1 MVYTQDQIINLAT
14 QSYVTPQMVVD
25 QMGGTAVL
33 GDDWSMALDN
43 LKYAYNQSP
52 TFYREVVADTYGWNG
67 QTVTASEALIPKPV
81 MAQDGT
87 TVLGTTAEK
96 YPAVTTP
103 VGNVRSGAL
112 AGRISIGTLIAGT
125 AIGAGVG
132 LKEVASHPKFWN
144 DLSNAVFNDIK
155 NPETWIE
162 KPLAETETAE
172 VIWRCM
178 SDGSIQSYCDK
189 RSIDA
194 VIRNM
199 YSLGAFN
206 ITGEIEVDIDH
217 EGLQQVNVSPLSV
230 AYLTQCGRVVDYYS
244 ANFAT
249 IITAIQAHYPNVT
262 ACEFTVQKTY
272 EGNCDVSVYCYSV
285 PSGVYN
291 VTQGANGVYGM
302 TISNE
307 YVCGTCQAY
316 LDVAGNIVGNIRFGD
331 GISGGGIGFGLWSV
345 SSNIAR
351 SSNVGC
357 TYIAPNDAVIYNGTD
372 QLPPSDPDDF
382 WQTFALWLANSFTT
396 NPYNPATNAYEPVTY
411 VPITAPDINWKQ
423 DPITG
428 VQPDIWTGL
437 YKFVEPFTTPTTTPV
452 NNPSPWVFESIGD
465 YVIPKIDIPT
475 STPWDNNPK
484 FPTPTPSPI
493 GSSPTIAVPTSGV
506 SSGSKLY
513 TVYNPSQSNIDSLGA
528 YLWDVNILDQINKFF
543 SNNPLDAIISLH
555 MIYCT
560 PTTGSNK
567 NIYLGALNSGVSAPV
582 VTSQYETI
590 VCGDV
595 DVPELYGNALDYDG
609 VSIQVFLPFIGWRSL
624 RVKDTM
630 GKRVRITYKIDVYTG
645 TCLALISVISAGSD
659 QLLYSFEG
667 NCSVQI
673 PLTASDR
680 TRLISGLVM
689 AGVSAYT
696 GNPAGVVG
704 GIASIKQDVDRS
716 GSFSGNAG
724 AMGVKK
730 PYLVISRALSAQAS
744 NYNSLYGY
752 PLHKSG
758 LLQNFRG
765 YTRVQSVHVDI
776 PKATDYEKRL
786 ISDRLKNGVII

>member
-33 GDDWSMALDN
+33 GDEWSMALDN

-103 VGNVRSGAL
+103 VGNVRAGAL
-112 AGRISIGTLIAGT
+112 AGRISMGTLIAGT
-125 AIGAGVG
+125 AIGAGIG

-172 VIWRCM
+172 IIWRCM

-199 YSLGAFN
+199 YSFGAFN
-206 ITGEIEVDIDH
+206 VSGSISPDVTTIGEQYITVEPIDVGYIQQAGRAQGVSSIYYQSLLDYALLTYPATTTIGVRVYPKSIYDIYEVDI
-217 EGLQQVNVSPLSV
+217 
-230 AYLTQCGRVVDYYS
+230 
-244 ANFAT
+244 
-249 IITAIQAHYPNVT
+249 
-262 ACEFTVQKTY
+262 
-272 EGNCDVSVYCYSV
+272 YCYDLT
-285 PSGVYN
+285 SGMYQVSQLPDGLGVAFSGHN
-291 VTQGANGVYGM
+291 FGMCTCNFDANTGAVVGDFRHSDGVTQGG
-302 TISNE
+302 
-307 YVCGTCQAY
+307 
-316 LDVAGNIVGNIRFGD
+316 LL
-331 GISGGGIGFGLWSV
+331 FGLVELGGTSYV
-345 SSNIAR
+345 TTNFGTSFIPAN
-351 SSNVGC
+351 
-357 TYIAPNDAVIYNGTD
+357 PNVIYNGTD
-372 QLPPSDPDDF
+372 QLPPSDPDNF

-428 VQPDIWTGL
+428 DQTNIWKGL
-437 YKFVEPFTTPTTTPV
+437 YEFVEPFTTPTTTPV
-452 NNPSPWVFESIGD
+452 NNPSPWIFESIGD

-506 SSGSKLY
+506 SSGSKLFS
-513 TVYNPSQSNIDSLGA
+513 VYNPSQSNIDSLGA

-555 MIYCT
+555 MVYCT
-560 PTTGSNK
+560 PTTGSSK
-567 NIYLGALNSGVSAPV
+567 NIYLGSLNSGVSAPV

-590 VCGDV
+590 ACGDV

-609 VSIQVFLPFIGWRSL
+609 VSIQAFLPFIGWRSL

-765 YTRVQSVHVDI
+765 YTRVQSVRVDI

-786 ISDRLKNGVII
+786 ISDRLKNGVIL